1 MRRENNM
8 YHVKATCATAGRILR
23 QLSHDHR
30 TVALIFIV
38 PCLLLALLRWMFTD
52 TIDTFNHFAP
62 ALLGVFPFVIM
73 FIITSITTLRERV
86 GGTMER
92 LMTTP
97 LGKFDFIVGYMI
109 AFGILAIV
117 QALLASTLLLY
128 VFNLDVAGP
137 DWFLILIA
145 LVDAL
150 LGTALGLFV
159 SAFAKS
165 EFQAV
170 QFMPA
175 FVLPQF
181 LIGGLFMPLDKMP
194 ELLETIAY
202 FLPLTYVIDALT
214 SVVTNTDVTGDM
226 WRDFWVILAF
236 MVGAILLGGLTLRR
250 KTK

>member
-1 MRRENNM
+1 M
-8 YHVKATCATAGRILR
+8 YHVKTTFATAARILQ
-23 QLSHDHR
+23 QLSHDPR
-30 TVALIFIV
+30 TIALIFLV

-62 ALLGVFPFVIM
+62 ALLGVFPFIIM

-86 GGTMER
+86 TGTMER

-97 LGKFDFIVGYMI
+97 LGKFDFIIGYMI
-109 AFGILAIV
+109 AFGVLAII

-128 VFNLDVAGP
+128 VFNLEIMGP
-137 DWFLILIA
+137 DWFLIVVA
-145 LVDAL
+145 LADAL

-175 FVLPQF
+175 FVLPQL
-181 LIGGLFMPLDKMP
+181 LIGGLFVPLANMPD
-194 ELLETIAY
+194 LLETIAY

-214 SVVTNTDVTGDM
+214 AVVKNADITGDM
-226 WRDFWVILAF
+226 WRDLWIVIGF
-236 MVGAILLGGLTLRR
+236 MAGAILAGGLTLKR

>member
-1 MRRENNM
+1 M
-8 YHVKATCATAGRILR
+8 YHVKTTFATAGRILQ
-23 QLSHDHR
+23 QLSHDPR
-30 TVALIFIV
+30 TIALIFLV

-62 ALLGVFPFVIM
+62 ALLGVFPFIIM

-86 GGTMER
+86 TGTMER

-97 LGKFDFIVGYMI
+97 LGKFDLIIGYMI
-109 AFGILAIV
+109 AFGILAII

-128 VFNLDVAGP
+128 VFNLDIMGP
-137 DWFLILIA
+137 DWFLIIVA
-145 LVDAL
+145 LADAL

-175 FVLPQF
+175 FVLPQL
-181 LIGGLFMPLDKMP
+181 LIGGLFVPLVNMPD
-194 ELLETIAY
+194 LLETIAY
-202 FLPLTYVIDALT
+202 FLPLTYVIDALAA
-214 SVVTNTDVTGDM
+214 VVRNTDITGDM
-226 WRDFWVILAF
+226 WRDLWVVIGF
-236 MVGAILLGGLTLRR
+236 MVGAILAGGLTLRR

>member
-1 MRRENNM
+1 M
-8 YHVKATCATAGRILR
+8 YHLQATLATTGRILR
-23 QLSHDHR
+23 QLSHDPR
-30 TVALIFIV
+30 TIMLIFLV
-38 PCLLLALLRWMFTD
+38 PCILLALLRWMFTD
-52 TIDTFNHFAP
+52 TITIFSHFAP
-62 ALLGVFPFVIM
+62 ALLGVFPFIIM

-86 GGTMER
+86 GGTLER

-97 LGKFDFIVGYMI
+97 LGKFDFIIGYMI
-109 AFGILAIV
+109 AFGVLAVV
-117 QALLASTLLLY
+117 QALLASTLVLY
-128 VFNLDVAGP
+128 VFNLEIMGP
-137 DWFLILIA
+137 DWFLIVIA

-194 ELLETIAY
+194 DLLEAIAY

-214 SVVTNTDVTGDM
+214 AVVSNADVTGNM
-226 WRDFWVILAF
+226 WRDFWVIIAF
-236 MVGAILLGGLTLRR
+236 MISAILLGGLTLKR
-250 KTK
+250 KT

>member
-1 MRRENNM
+1 
-8 YHVKATCATAGRILR
+8 
-23 QLSHDHR
+23 
-30 TVALIFIV
+30 
-38 PCLLLALLRWMFTD
+38 MFTD

-86 GGTMER
+86 TGTMER

-97 LGKFDFIVGYMI
+97 LGKFDLIIGYMI

-128 VFNLDVAGP
+128 VFNLDVMGP
-137 DWFLILIA
+137 DWFLVVVA
-145 LVDAL
+145 LADAL

-175 FVLPQF
+175 FVLPQL
-181 LIGGLFMPLDKMP
+181 LIGGLFVPLANMPD
-194 ELLETIAY
+194 LLEAIAY
-202 FLPLTYVIDALT
+202 CLPLTYVIDALT
-214 SVVTNTDVTGDM
+214 SVVNNVDITNNM
-226 WRDFWVILAF
+226 WRDLWVVIGFMVAAILA
-236 MVGAILLGGLTLRR
+236 GGLTLRR
-250 KTK
+250 KTR